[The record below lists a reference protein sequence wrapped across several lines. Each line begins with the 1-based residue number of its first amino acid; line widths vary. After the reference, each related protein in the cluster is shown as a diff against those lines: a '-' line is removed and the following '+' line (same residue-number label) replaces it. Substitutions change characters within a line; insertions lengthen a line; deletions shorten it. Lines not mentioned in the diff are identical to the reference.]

1 MPAVFTSILLII
13 HGFLVKK
20 INVRGKKLIEQTLKV
35 WEHPTIFLIAIVNLV
50 SYWIDFFGIVSMFLT
65 VLLLVTGAYFTR
77 YLPAFLLIVSGM
89 IFDLSVPGVVLLG
102 PGWLIVFLTLYPSTI
117 KLSNKNKTWQF

>member
-13 HGFLVKK
+13 HGFLIKK
-20 INVRGKKLIEQTLKV
+20 INVRGKELIEQTLKV

-50 SYWIDFFGIVSMFLT
+50 SYWLDFFGIVSMFLI

-89 IFDLSVPGVVLLG
+89 IFDLSVPGVVLFG
-102 PGWLIVFLTLYPSTI
+102 AGWLIVF
-117 KLSNKNKTWQF
+117 